1 MAKLSCM
8 TSKHPLRVA
17 VVLDAVSPWHMG
29 GRETR
34 LQQLIDHLPPG
45 EVDLT
50 IVTMKWWSTAP
61 VGPVSYWAVCRN
73 DGMYATG
80 RRSITQSLTW
90 AVGTAKLATRRF
102 DVIDA
107 DQMPL
112 LHIPFVRLAA
122 WLRRTPLV
130 ITWHEWWGLATW
142 RDYMGTTGLISAVVE
157 RVARRLPRYNIVTSQ
172 QLADKITA
180 TGVPS
185 RKQVVVPN
193 AVDRAA
199 LAQVTAS
206 SGAPDILYVGRLVR
220 QKRPDVVVAT
230 VAELVRRG
238 RHPRV
243 TMVGHGPMG
252 AEIDAAIATAGLSD
266 VITRIDRIDDAQE
279 LWGLMK
285 GATVVL
291 APSDREGFGLVAAE
305 SLAMG
310 TPVVTSTHRDNA
322 AALLISDGVTGSLC
336 GVDDIAGVASAVEY
350 WLEQPRDPSAISGVF
365 WTAHRELDWVE
376 SSKRWL
382 EVLRATAERRPVP
395 PLS

>member
-1 MAKLSCM
+1 M
-8 TSKHPLRVA
+8 SKRHPLRVA
-17 VVLDAVSPWHMG
+17 VVLDAVSPWHVG

-34 LQQLIDHLPPG
+34 LQQLMDHLPPG

-50 IVTMKWWSTAP
+50 IVTMKWWSETPA
-61 VGPVSYWAVCRN
+61 GPPTYWAVCPN

-80 RRSITQSLTW
+80 RRSISQSLKW
-90 AVGTAKLATRRF
+90 AVGTAKLVTRRF

-112 LHIPFVRLAA
+112 LHLPVVRLAA

-130 ITWHEWWGLATW
+130 ITWHEWWGVATW
-142 RDYMGTTGLISAVVE
+142 REYMGTTGLLSAVVE
-157 RVARRLPRYNIVTSQ
+157 RLARRLPRYNIVTSS

-180 TGVPS
+180 TGVS
-185 RKQVVVPN
+185 ARHQVVVPN

-199 LAQVTAS
+199 LATVTAPAD
-206 SGAPDILYVGRLVR
+206 APDIVYVGRFVK

-243 TMVGHGPMG
+243 TMVGHGPME
-252 AEIDAAIATAGLSD
+252 AEITAAISAAGLENI
-266 VITRIDRIDDAQE
+266 ITRRDRIDDPQE

-285 GATVVL
+285 GAAVVL

-310 TPVVTSTHRDNA
+310 TPVVTSNHRDNA
-322 AALLISDGVTGSLC
+322 AALLIDEGVTGSVC
-336 GVDDIAGVASAVEY
+336 AVDDIAGFASAVET
-350 WLEQPRDPSAISGVF
+350 WWDRHDESSRISNEF
-365 WTAHRELDWVE
+365 WASHPELDWAQ
-376 SSKRWL
+376 SSRRWL

-395 PLS
+395 PLL